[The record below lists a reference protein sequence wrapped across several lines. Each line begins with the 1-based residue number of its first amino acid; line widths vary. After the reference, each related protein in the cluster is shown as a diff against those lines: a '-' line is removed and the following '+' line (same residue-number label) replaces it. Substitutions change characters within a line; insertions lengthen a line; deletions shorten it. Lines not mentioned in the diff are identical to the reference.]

1 MGIFSQGKAE
11 TSFSMNNIIRY
22 FLKSQKLIREGETG
36 RLRRQSDDE
45 YSFVPLNRDSGNN
58 LDRGVLNLLKDGAS
72 LPHS

>member
-1 MGIFSQGKAE
+1 
-11 TSFSMNNIIRY
+11 MNKIILCL
-22 FLKSQKLIREGETG
+22 LKSQKLIRGGEAG

-45 YSFVPLNRDSGNN
+45 YRFVPLDRDSGNK

>member
-1 MGIFSQGKAE
+1 ME
-11 TSFSMNNIIRY
+11 TSFLMNKIIR
-22 FLKSQKLIREGETG
+22 FLLKSQKLIREGETG

-45 YSFVPLNRDSGNN
+45 YRFVPLNRDSGNN